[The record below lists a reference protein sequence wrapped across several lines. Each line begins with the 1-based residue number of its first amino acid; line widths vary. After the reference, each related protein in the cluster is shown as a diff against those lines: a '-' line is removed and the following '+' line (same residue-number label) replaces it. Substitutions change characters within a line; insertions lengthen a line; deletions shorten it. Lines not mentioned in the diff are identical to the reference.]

1 MNTRFQKQVLGS
13 TSPLSCT
20 TTRRRRGFTLL
31 EVTVAGVLLGTV
43 MAVTVPTLGWIVQQ
57 RRASLQR
64 QEAIAEVANIMER
77 ITIRPWEQITTENV
91 ATLKLADETERQLP
105 GAKLRVTVDAKPT
118 TPDAKRIAIELAWRN
133 RAGRSNA
140 PVRLTAWVYRKGR
153 AE

>member
-1 MNTRFQKQVLGS
+1 VTMNTPFHKLVAASRN
-13 TSPLSCT
+13 
-20 TTRRRRGFTLL
+20 RRGFTLL

-43 MAVTVPTLGWIVQQ
+43 MAVSVPTLGWIVQQ

-77 ITIRPWEQITTENV
+77 ITLGPWEQITTENV
-91 ATLKLADETERQLP
+91 ETIKLAGETGRQLP
-105 GAKLRVTVDAKPT
+105 GAKLRIGVEKEPA
-118 TPDAKRIAIELAWRN
+118 TPDAKRIAIELAWKN
-133 RAGRSNA
+133 RAGRNDA